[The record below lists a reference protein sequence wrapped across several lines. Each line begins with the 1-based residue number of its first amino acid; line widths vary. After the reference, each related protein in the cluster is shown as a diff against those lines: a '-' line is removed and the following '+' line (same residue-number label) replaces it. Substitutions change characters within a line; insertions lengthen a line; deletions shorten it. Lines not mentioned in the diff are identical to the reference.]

1 MAREI
6 VNLIAEGY
14 DYIETLTHIA
24 DDKALV
30 KDINFYRVAELM
42 PVLRLHK
49 VRGRSK
55 MHKAEIVETIIKLV
69 HARKTGEPVT
79 INTPA
84 PKAKENKAE
93 AKRKAK
99 IEAVDKK
106 LRCAKDMG
114 EVRKIYN
121 TLTAKQIEEV
131 FCGVK
136 QGVDEFGRPE
146 KKSSVVFRSMKN
158 YLKAVLNLAKTI
170 VSEDDA
176 NIFTDSAIEN
186 KITGAIDEYNKQFT
200 FKGFTNVAL
209 FNRAAAETAYAIK
222 RIALDCLKIHI
233 INTKDPLVCVRILRD
248 KTKLDK

>member
-24 DDKALV
+24 DDKALA

-55 MHKAEIVETIIKLV
+55 MRKAEIVEAIIGLV
-69 HARKTGEPVT
+69 HARKTGVPIP
-79 INTPA
+79 INI
-84 PKAKENKAE
+84 NKAE
-93 AKRKAK
+93 AKRMAK
-99 IEAVDKK
+99 IEAADKQ
-106 LRCAKDMG
+106 LHRAKDMG

-121 TLTAKQIEEV
+121 TLTVKQIGQA
-131 FCGVK
+131 FCGARQVK
-136 QGVDEFGRPE
+136 DESGQLE

-158 YLKAVLNLAKTI
+158 YLEAVLNFAKTI

-186 KITGAIDEYNKQFT
+186 KITGAIYEYNKQFT

-233 INTKDPLVCVRILRD
+233 INTKDPLVCVRILQD
-248 KTKLDK
+248 KTKLYK